1 MDAWME
7 NMIKK
12 KEKKGKVTEIVTESL
27 DNGVDPFEEYNRYI
41 KQPWLI
47 QDDCSNLISWWGV
60 SNVSLF
66 MLMHCMTVYFSISLN
81 TQFST

>member
-12 KEKKGKVTEIVTESL
+12 KEKKGKVTEIVTESS

-41 KQPWLI
+41 KQPQLI
-47 QDDCSNLISWWGV
+47 RDDCPNPISWWGV
-60 SNVSLF
+60 SNVLLF
-66 MLMHCMTVYFSISLN
+66 MLMHCMTVSFSISLN
-81 TQFST
+81 TRFSA